1 MRAKKMGW
9 FAVLITVAAA
19 LAAVPGFAQQEQ
31 TSTGVARVSLIRG
44 DVSMMRGDSGTWVAV
59 TVNTPLVPGDTIV
72 TGAGSRAEVQLDYS
86 NVLRLDQN
94 AQAKIADLNASR
106 IQLQVAHGTVDLAVV
121 QGNQTESE
129 VDTPNVAVQP
139 LQPGTYRID
148 VSSDELSVAT
158 VRDGQAQISTPQG
171 STNVNAGNQI
181 TVEGSQNPQYQ
192 IAAAQPLDGWD
203 NWNQERNAVIARAS
217 NYDHVNQYYTGAQDL
232 NTYGRWVRTPDYDWC
247 WTPYV
252 DAGWV
257 PYSNGRWV
265 WEPYYGWTWVSYSP
279 WGWAPYHYGRWLF
292 YDNAWC
298 WWPGAVTPY
307 YRPLW
312 APAYVS
318 FIGFGY
324 GYRNFGFGFGYG
336 FGSIGWFPLG
346 PRDRFDRWWGRG
358 HSFHVESFNNY
369 YGRGDFS
376 RGGRGYRGSNAA
388 MMLNNAH
395 FRRSITTMPADRFGR
410 QATFRN
416 HQTVS
421 AATLRNAS
429 FVRGTLPV
437 VPTHA
442 SLTASNRA
450 AVVPRGAMNRANN
463 ARFFSRGSA
472 APRGNQNHSFNSQTS
487 SIRQMVQSRNHQAPG
502 ANSGQGTVRAF
513 SNGRGQNSGRTV
525 RAFGGRT
532 APSGASGNQAGRRQV
547 GAPNAQ
553 AGANT
558 RGGQQ
563 RSNGAAVNRQNPRD
577 QSTQAGWNRFGNRAS
592 GTQPS
597 ARVERRG
604 PAPVVRQTPQSR
616 QSNPPRGATN
626 PRPNQSGWNR
636 FSGNAP
642 ASSRQAPGN
651 SQRSTPRA
659 APSGQNQRNGGGNS
673 QRFTP
678 QSAPRNQGRSFS
690 GQSSQNR
697 GGSFHRFT
705 PQSAPQNGNRSS
717 GFSRGASQSRS
728 ENRGGSLQRF
738 TPQSSPRNGNPSSS
752 FSRSGPQ
759 SHNQGRA
766 GWSQFTPRAQAPA
779 QNRGGSYNGSSQ
791 RGYSSPR
798 YESRPSYGSRSYSRP
813 PLRLNKPI
821 VTERRSQSYSAPRG
835 NSSYRGGGG
844 QRGSAPHYSRG
855 SGGGGSRGSSPHY
868 SSHSSGGR
876 GRH

>member
-1 MRAKKMGW
+1 MRAKKIGW
-9 FAVLITVAAA
+9 FAVLITLAAA
-19 LAAVPGFAQQEQ
+19 LAGIPGFAQEAQ

-44 DVSMMRGDSGTWVAV
+44 DVSMMRGDSGTWVAA

-72 TGAGSRAEVQLDYS
+72 TGAGSRTEVQLDYS

-129 VDTPNVAVQP
+129 VDTPNVAVRP

-148 VSSDELSVAT
+148 VNSDSLSVVT

-171 STNVNAGNQI
+171 STNVDAGNQI
-181 TVEGSQNPQYQ
+181 TVEGAQNPQYQ
-192 IAAAQPLDGWD
+192 IASAQPLDGWD
-203 NWNQERNAVIARAS
+203 NWNQERNAVIERAS
-217 NYDHVNQYYTGAQDL
+217 NYDHVNRYYTGAQDL
-232 NTYGRWVRTPDYDWC
+232 NTYGRWIQVPNYDWC

-257 PYSNGRWV
+257 PYSYGRWV
-265 WEPYYGWTWVSYSP
+265 WEPFYGWTWVSYNP
-279 WGWAPYHYGRWLF
+279 WGWAPYHYGRWFF
-292 YDNAWC
+292 YDNIWC

-307 YRPLW
+307 YQPLW

-324 GYRNFGFGFGYG
+324 GYQRFSFGFGFG

-346 PRDRFDRWWGRG
+346 PLDRFDPWWGRG
-358 HSFHVESFNNY
+358 HSFRVENFNNY
-369 YGRGDFS
+369 YGRGFG
-376 RGGRGYRGSNAA
+376 REGRGHGRDGRGFYGSNAEA
-388 MMLNNAH
+388 LMNNAH
-395 FRRSITTMPADRFGR
+395 VRRAITIMPANRFG
-410 QATFRN
+410 QEAVFRN
-416 HQTVS
+416 RQPVS
-421 AATLRNAS
+421 AEMLRNAS
-429 FVRGTLPV
+429 LVRGTLPV

-442 SLTASNRA
+442 SLTASSRA
-450 AVVPRGAMNRANN
+450 PVVPRGALNRTSNT
-463 ARFFSRGSA
+463 RFFSRRPVA
-472 APRGNQNHSFNSQTS
+472 MPRQNHSFNSQTS

-502 ANSGQGTVRAF
+502 ARPGSSNGQARTFQAPGGNRGQGTVRAF

-525 RAFGGRT
+525 RAFGDRT
-532 APSGASGNQAGRRQV
+532 TQSGAQGNQAGWRKF

-553 AGANT
+553 AGTNA

-563 RSNGAAVNRQNPRD
+563 RSSGAAVNRQNPRNE
-577 QSTQAGWNRFGNRAS
+577 STQAGGNRFGNRSS
-592 GTQPS
+592 GKQPS
-597 ARVERRG
+597 ARVERQG

-616 QSNPPRGATN
+616 QSNPPRGATRA
-626 PRPNQSGWNR
+626 RPSQSGWNR

-659 APSGQNQRNGGGNS
+659 APSGQNQQNG
-673 QRFTP
+673 
-678 QSAPRNQGRSFS
+678 
-690 GQSSQNR
+690 

-717 GFSRGASQSRS
+717 GFSRSASQFRS
-728 ENRGGSLQRF
+728 ENRSGSFQRF
-738 TPQSSPRNGNPSSS
+738 TPQSSPRGGNPSSR
-752 FSRSGPQ
+752 FSRTGPQ
-759 SHNQGRA
+759 SRNEGRA
-766 GWSQFTPRAQAPA
+766 GWSQFTPHAQAPA
-779 QNRGGSYNGSSQ
+779 QNRGGFYNGSSQ

-798 YESRPSYGSRSYSRP
+798 YESRPSYGSHSYSRP

-821 VTERRSQSYSAPRG
+821 VTERRSQSYSAPRS
-835 NSSYRGGGG
+835 NSGYRGGGG
-844 QRGSAPHYSRG
+844 YRGSSPHYSRG
-855 SGGGGSRGSSPHY
+855 SGGGGSRVSSPHY
-868 SSHSSGGR
+868 SSHSSAGGR
-876 GRH
+876 GRR